1 MPNARRIIFSS
12 YIKPTQSIESEET
25 SIRHTEFQSSPN
37 GSLGGKG
44 IVTIDAT
51 QWGDGWTSFDH
62 QDSSWDDMNDNW
74 ELQGQT
80 WSGELSITSATDLT
94 DDTTDCG
101 FLYIKNTGTSV
112 NAEVSLNG
120 SGGNYYIII
129 PPQGSIC
136 LRGTTNLEC
145 NEVHVRGAGGSSTTT
160 IEYIIAQ
167 LTP

>member
-62 QDSSWDDMNDNW
+62 QDSSWDDMNDKWKWWKLLYNY
-74 ELQGQT
+74 
-80 WSGELSITSATDLT
+80 TSSR
-94 DDTTDCG
+94 
-101 FLYIKNTGTSV
+101 LYMSK
-112 NAEVSLNG
+112 
-120 SGGNYYIII
+120 GN
-129 PPQGSIC
+129 
-136 LRGTTNLEC
+136 N
-145 NEVHVRGAGGSSTTT
+145 
-160 IEYIIAQ
+160 
-167 LTP
+167 